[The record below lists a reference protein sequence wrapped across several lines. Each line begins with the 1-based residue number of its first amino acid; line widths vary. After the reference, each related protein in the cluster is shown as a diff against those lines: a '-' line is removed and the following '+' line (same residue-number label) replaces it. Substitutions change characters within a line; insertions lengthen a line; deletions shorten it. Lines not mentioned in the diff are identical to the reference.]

1 MKKLQIGLLP
11 KILIA
16 IVAGIVCSLFL
27 PEWTVRIF
35 LTFNSVFG
43 NFLGMF
49 IPLLIIGLI
58 APAIADL
65 GKGAGR
71 LLLITIA
78 IAYLSTILA
87 GFFSYFTCRATYP
100 FLLGSSVKALGEMD
114 MSGSLKPYFTIEMP
128 AFISVTTALVFA
140 FLLGLGMSLIKGKAF
155 YGVMR
160 DFREIIE
167 AVIARF
173 IIPILPV
180 YIFGIFL
187 QLGAEGN
194 VGPVLGTFA
203 KIIVIIIVMHV
214 TVLLLQF
221 LIAGAIAR
229 KNPFRA
235 LGTMLSAYVTAL
247 GTQSSAATIPV
258 TLASAK
264 KNGVSGPVADFV
276 IPLCATI
283 HMPCS
288 ILKITACAYAISL
301 GMGLATDPGLYVGFV
316 MMLAITMV
324 AAPGVPG
331 GAIMASLGLLSSMLG
346 FDANMQGLMIALY
359 IAMDS
364 FGTAGNVTG
373 DGAIA
378 LIMDRIAAR
387 LHGSVPDVPDGVTNE
402 VEMDQN
408 YARH

>member
-1 MKKLQIGLLP
+1 MKKLHLGLLP

-16 IVAGIVCSLFL
+16 IVLGILCSLFF
-27 PEWTVRIF
+27 PTWAARVF
-35 LTFNSVFG
+35 VTFNSIFG

-65 GKGAGR
+65 GKGAGK

-100 FLLGSSVKALGEMD
+100 ALLGNSVKALGEMD
-114 MSGSLKPYFTIEMP
+114 MAGSLKPFFTIEMP

-140 FLLGLGMSLIKGKAF
+140 FLLGLGMSLIPGTTLNKA
-155 YGVMR
+155 MH
-160 DFREIIE
+160 DFRGVIE
-167 AVIARF
+167 VVIAKF
-173 IIPILPV
+173 IIPILPL

-203 KIIVIIIVMHV
+203 KIILIIVVMHV

-221 LIAGAIAR
+221 LIAGAIAK
-229 KNPFRA
+229 KNPFRS
-235 LGTMLSAYVTAL
+235 LVTMLSAYVTAL

-264 KNGVSGPVADFV
+264 KNGVSEPVADFV

-301 GMGLATDPGLYVGFV
+301 GMGLATDPALYIGFV

-378 LIMDRIAAR
+378 LIMDRIASKVKVR
-387 LHGSVPDVPDGVTNE
+387 VPAEPVQME
-402 VEMDQN
+402 E
-408 YARH
+408 